1 MRVFFLLLLL
11 NTSFGFCRSLTGPER
26 INPSIEEIT
35 RCVPVTMQEPVHQA
49 IMNLPKAGKITHVLY
64 KTITGSFASN
74 CKKLAEYLNALD
86 MDELLKVENITAKFG
101 DDDKETIVAILKDK
115 NNGLKNFLYTLTH
128 LDLHLAGYV
137 SILHGML
144 NMGLKLD
151 VIDLIHNLD
160 LIQRGA
166 LELQENFQLLSYL
179 SLAHNEINGY
189 EAILEGMHHQLS
201 FKIIMMINS
210 LSTITEEL
218 RVTYLS
224 LLDKGD
230 CSGDQITHALGLTQK
245 KIDAIKNEG

>member
-1 MRVFFLLLLL
+1 MRALLLLL
-11 NTSFGFCRSLTGPER
+11 IFDAGFVFGGALTGPER
-26 INPSIEEIT
+26 INPSIEEIA
-35 RCVPVTMQEPVHQA
+35 RCVPETMQEPVHQA
-49 IMNLPKAGKITHVLY
+49 IMNLPKAGKITHALY
-64 KTITGSFASN
+64 KAVTGSFASN
-74 CKKLAEYLNALD
+74 CKKLAEHLNALD
-86 MDELLKVENITAKFG
+86 FDQLLEVENITAKFSDG
-101 DDDKETIVAILKDK
+101 DKETIVAMLKDP
-115 NNGLKNFLYTLTH
+115 NTGLKNFLYTITH

-160 LIQRGA
+160 LIQRSA

-179 SLAHNEINGY
+179 SLAYCEIGGY
-189 EAILEGMHHQLS
+189 GAILEGMNHQLS

-210 LSTITEEL
+210 LSAITEDL

-224 LLDKGD
+224 LLAKGD

-245 KIDAIKNEG
+245 KIDAIKDEE